1 MNTWY
6 TATEEPELTEFGTV
20 HGLGIT
26 GQGAPGAAAHMES
39 TGLLYAVAGP
49 LLGLA
54 AATSTAGS
62 PFSMPPLEG
71 RWWVEDDRPP
81 FEVPREEWCW
91 QLFLRLPDDLPAAL
105 FDQAREV
112 ARAERPGAARV
123 QLVSFTEGSV
133 VQALHVGPF
142 AEEPKTLA
150 RMDALITAK
159 GLGVRGLHDEI
170 YLTDFSRTDPAEL
183 RTILR
188 QPVG

>member
-1 MNTWY
+1 MNAWY

-26 GQGAPGAAAHMES
+26 GQGAPGGPVHVES

-54 AATSTAGS
+54 AQAGS
-62 PFSMPPLEG
+62 PFPMPPLEG
-71 RWWVEDDRPP
+71 RWWVEDDRPA
-81 FEVPREEWCW
+81 FDVPREQWCW
-91 QLFLRLPDDLPAAL
+91 QLFLRLPDDLPPAL
-105 FDQAREV
+105 FDQAREL
-112 ARAERPGAARV
+112 ARAEQPGAARV
-123 QLVSFTEGSV
+123 QLVTFTEGSV

-150 RMDALITAK
+150 RMESVISAN
-159 GLGVRGLHDEI
+159 GLGLRGLHHEI
-170 YLTDFSRTDPAEL
+170 YLTDFTSTDPAEQQ
-183 RTILR
+183 TILR